1 MNPPGNADL
10 RLRALAI
17 FEGSLEQ
24 TDDRRDAWIAARCD
38 GDAMLAAEVGR
49 LCAADR
55 SASAFLESPA
65 ISSRD
70 HRGERFGP
78 FVLEDELGAGGM
90 GRVYS
95 ARRVDDTFEQEVA
108 VKLFDQAVRDPV
120 ALARFDAERRILARL
135 EHPGIARLIDGGTA
149 EDGTPWVAME
159 LVRGEPITL
168 YCERHRL
175 DVAERVALM
184 IRVCNALEAA
194 HEHGVVH
201 RDIKPGN
208 VLVDEHGKP
217 RVIDFGIAKVLD
229 AGFLDAELPAT
240 ATQAVPLTPEY
251 ASPEQV
257 RGETVGT
264 ASDVYALGILLYELL
279 TGTRPYRLTSPSPL
293 ELARTVCLT
302 IPPDPSDRV
311 ARGGLAAMQGLPAA
325 RELRR
330 RLRGDLDRI
339 VMTALRKAPKERYA
353 SAAGLGRDLER
364 HLTGQPVSARGASR
378 WYRFSRFVQRHQF
391 ASIATAA
398 AILILAT
405 GLVAVTIQARRVQQE
420 AERAEAARDF
430 LSSLILRADPYE
442 VSAEPTLAGALRASL
457 KDIDQRFAGQPQLEA
472 DMRYAIGYALQNLGD
487 VATARSQIQHALD
500 YRNQHGTAL
509 EQAEALDGLGLVG
522 WWESDMAAA
531 EAHFKEALQRIE
543 GDQSPA
549 AKQARVNALTNLGA
563 MLIDAGDFT
572 RSVEYSRKAE
582 QAAEAAGNIDT
593 ETRAMIQGNLGNAL
607 TEIEGSEEEAL
618 AAFARTEALQ
628 REATGEMHPNFA
640 ILLNNR
646 ALALHGMG
654 RIDEAIEAMRRSV
667 DIRRATLGPS
677 HPQTATALFN
687 LAGLLV
693 SAERAEEA
701 EPFALEAVTVAEGGY
716 EAGHPRIG
724 KAHEMLGRV
733 YNAQGRTE
741 QARQELQAALAIYR
755 AATDVDP
762 AWIER
767 AEVLL
772 QGMDEKS

>member
-1 MNPPGNADL
+1 MSSSGGTDL

-17 FEGSLEQ
+17 FEDSLDQPERQ
-24 TDDRRDAWIAARCD
+24 RDAWIAAQCAD
-38 GDAMLAAEVGR
+38 DATLAAEVER
-49 LCAADR
+49 LCVADR
-55 SASAFLESPA
+55 SASSFLESPA
-65 ISSRD
+65 ITLRD

-78 FVLEDELGAGGM
+78 FLLEDELGAGGM
-90 GRVYS
+90 GRVYR
-95 ARRVDDTFEQEVA
+95 ARRVDDGFEQEVA

-135 EHPGIARLIDGGTA
+135 EHPGIARLIDGGA
-149 EDGTPWVAME
+149 AADGTPWVAME
-159 LVRGEPITL
+159 LVRGETITL
-168 YCERHRL
+168 YCERHLL

-194 HEHGVVH
+194 HEQGVVH

-208 VLVDEHGKP
+208 VLVDEYGKP

-229 AGFLDAELPAT
+229 AGFLNADLPAT

-257 RGETVGT
+257 RGESVGT
-264 ASDVYALGILLYELL
+264 ASDVYGLGILLYELL

-293 ELARTVCLT
+293 ELAQTVCLT

-311 ARGGLAAMQGLPAA
+311 ARGGLGALQGLPAA

-339 VMTALRKAPKERYA
+339 VMTALRKAPGERYA

-378 WYRFSRFVQRHQF
+378 WYRFTRFVQRHQF

-405 GLVAVTIQARRVQQE
+405 GLVAVAIQARRAQHE

-430 LSSLILRADPYE
+430 LASLILRADPFE
-442 VSAEPTLAGALRASL
+442 MAAEPTLAGALRASL
-457 KDIDQRFAGQPQLEA
+457 QGIEQRFAGQPQLEA

-487 VATARSQIQHALD
+487 AATARQQLQYALD

-509 EQAEALDGLGLVG
+509 EQAEALDGLGLVD
-522 WWESDMAAA
+522 WWGSDMIAA
-531 EAHFKEALQRIE
+531 EARLKEALQRIE
-543 GDQSPA
+543 GDQSAA
-549 AKQARVNALTNLGA
+549 AKRARVNSLTNLGA
-563 MLIDAGDFT
+563 MLIDAGDFP
-572 RSVEYSRKAE
+572 RSVEFSRKAE
-582 QAAEAAGNIDT
+582 QAAEAAGNIDI

-607 TEIEGSEEEAL
+607 TELDGQDEAAM
-618 AAFARTEALQ
+618 AAFARAESLQ
-628 REATGEMHPNFA
+628 REATGEMHPNYA
-640 ILLNNR
+640 ILLNNM
-646 ALALHGMG
+646 ALALHGMD
-654 RIDEAIEAMRRSV
+654 RRDEAIRAMQRSV
-667 DIRRATLGPS
+667 DIRRATLGPK

-687 LAGLLV
+687 LAAMLV
-693 SAERAEEA
+693 SVDRVADA
-701 EPFALEAVTVAEGGY
+701 EPLALEALSVAEDGY

-733 YNAQGRTE
+733 YAASDRPDL
-741 QARQELQAALAIYR
+741 ARQQFESALEIYR
-755 AATDVDP
+755 AAINVDP
-762 AWIER
+762 GWIEQAR
-767 AEVLL
+767 ARLDQL
-772 QGMDEKS
+772 PGG

>member
-1 MNPPGNADL
+1 MSPSGSADL

-17 FEGSLEQ
+17 FEDSLDQPDEQ
-24 TDDRRDAWIAARCD
+24 RDAWIASRCD
-38 GDAMLAAEVGR
+38 GDATLAAEVER

-55 SASAFLESPA
+55 STTSFLESPA
-65 ISSRD
+65 ITFRD

-78 FVLEDELGAGGM
+78 FLLEDELGAGGM
-90 GRVYS
+90 GRVYR

-108 VKLFDQAVRDPV
+108 VKLFDHGFRDPV

-159 LVRGEPITL
+159 LVRGEPITQ

-175 DVAERVALM
+175 DVAARVALM

-229 AGFLDAELPAT
+229 AGFLDADLPAT

-257 RGETVGT
+257 RGESVGT
-264 ASDVYALGILLYELL
+264 ASDVYGLGILLYELL

-293 ELARTVCLT
+293 ELAHTVCLT

-311 ARGGLAAMQGLPAA
+311 ARGGLGALQGLPAA

-339 VMTALRKAPKERYA
+339 VMTALRKAPNERYA

-378 WYRFSRFVQRHQF
+378 WYRFTRFVQRHQF

-405 GLVAVTIQARRVQQE
+405 GLVAVAIQARRAQHE

-430 LSSLILRADPYE
+430 LASLILRADPFE
-442 VSAEPTLAGALRASL
+442 VAAEPTLAGALRASL
-457 KDIDQRFAGQPQLEA
+457 QDIDQRFAGQPQLEA

-487 VATARSQIQHALD
+487 AATARQEIQRALD
-500 YRNQHGTAL
+500 YRNRHGTAL
-509 EQAEALDGLGLVG
+509 EQAEALDGLGLVD
-522 WWESDMAAA
+522 WWDSDMAAA
-531 EAHFKEALQRIE
+531 EAHLAEALQRIE
-543 GDQSPA
+543 GDNSPEA
-549 AKQARVNALTNLGA
+549 QKLRVNSLTNLGA
-563 MLIDAGDFT
+563 MLIDAGDFQ
-572 RSVEYSRKAE
+572 RSVEYSRQAD
-582 QAAEAAGNIDT
+582 QAADAAGNIDT
-593 ETRAMIQGNLGNAL
+593 ETRALIQGNLGNAL
-607 TEIEGSEEEAL
+607 TEVGGENEASM
-618 AAFARTEALQ
+618 AAFARAEALQ

-640 ILLNNR
+640 ILLNNI

-654 RIDEAIEAMRRSV
+654 QPDEAITAMQRSV
-667 DIRRATLGPS
+667 DIRRETLGPK

-687 LAGLLV
+687 LAAMLV
-693 SAERAEEA
+693 SVDRVDEA
-701 EPFALEAVTVAEGGY
+701 EPLALEALSVAEGGY

-733 YNAQGRTE
+733 YAASNRPEMARE
-741 QARQELQAALAIYR
+741 QFDSAIAIYR
-755 AATDVDP
+755 AAINVDP
-762 AWIER
+762 GWIEQAQAQR
-767 AEVLL
+767 DRLPPP
-772 QGMDEKS
+772 

>member
-1 MNPPGNADL
+1 MNTPRPVEL
-10 RLRALAI
+10 QLRALAI

-24 TDDRRDAWIAARCD
+24 PEDDRDHWIAARCN
-38 GDAMLAAEVGR
+38 GDAALAAEVER
-49 LCAADR
+49 LCVADR
-55 SASAFLESPA
+55 STGSFLESPA
-65 ISSRD
+65 ITPRD

-78 FVLEDELGAGGM
+78 FLLEDELGAGGM
-90 GRVYS
+90 GRVYR
-95 ARRVDDTFEQEVA
+95 ARRVDDGFEQEVA
-108 VKLFDQAVRDPV
+108 IKLFDHGFRDAT

-149 EDGTPWVAME
+149 GDDTPWVAME

-175 DVAERVALM
+175 GVAERVALM

-194 HEHGVVH
+194 HERGVVH

-229 AGFLDAELPAT
+229 ASFLEAELPAT

-257 RGETVGT
+257 RGEIVGT
-264 ASDVYALGILLYELL
+264 ASDVYGLGILLYELL

-311 ARGGLAAMQGLPAA
+311 ARARLSAMQGLPAV

-339 VMTALRKAPKERYA
+339 VMTALRKTPNERYA

-378 WYRFSRFVQRHQF
+378 WYRLRCLVQRHRF
-391 ASIATAA
+391 ASAATAVA
-398 AILILAT
+398 MLILAA
-405 GLVAVTIQARRVQQE
+405 GLIAVSIQARRVQHE

-430 LSSLILRADPYE
+430 LASLILRADPFE
-442 VSAEPTLAGALRASL
+442 TAPEPTLAGALRASL
-457 KDIDQRFAGQPQLEA
+457 QDIGQRFAGQPQLEA

-487 VATARSQIQHALD
+487 AATARQEIQRALA
-500 YRNQHGTAL
+500 YRNRHGTAL
-509 EQAEALDGLGLVG
+509 EQAEALDGLGLVD
-522 WWESDMAAA
+522 WWDSDLGAA
-531 EAHFKEALQRIE
+531 EARLKEALQRIE
-543 GDQSPA
+543 GDDSPEA
-549 AKQARVNALTNLGA
+549 QKLRVESLTNLGA
-563 MLIDAGDFT
+563 MLIDAGDFP
-572 RSVEYSRKAE
+572 RSVEYSRRAE
-582 QAAEAAGNIDT
+582 QAAESAGDIDI

-607 TEIEGSEEEAL
+607 TEIGGREEEAL

-654 RIDEAIEAMRRSV
+654 RLDEAIKAMRRSV
-667 DIRRATLGPS
+667 DIRRATLGPK

-693 SAERAEEA
+693 AANRPDDA
-701 EPFALEAVTVAEGGY
+701 EPFAREALQVAEGGY

-733 YNAQGRTE
+733 LAAQGHVQ
-741 QARQELQAALAIYR
+741 QARDQLEKSLSIYR
-755 AATDVDP
+755 NATDVDP
-762 AWIER
+762 AWATR
-767 AEVLL
+767 AQSILDGL
-772 QGMDEKS
+772 PAR